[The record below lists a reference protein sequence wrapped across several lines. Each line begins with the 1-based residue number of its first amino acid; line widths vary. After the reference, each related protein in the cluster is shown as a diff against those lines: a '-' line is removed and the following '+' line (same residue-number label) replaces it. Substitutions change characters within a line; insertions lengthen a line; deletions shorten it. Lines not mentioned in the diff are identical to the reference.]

1 MPVTTS
7 MTTQAAHGQRIDRP
21 ARPRISRQ
29 QVKRILTGLLA
40 RGALTQ
46 RDQRLLEYLREFK
59 VMSLAQVRRLLWP
72 GATEW
77 TAYLRLNLLARNH
90 LLSRVRSPQADMATW
105 GLSPA
110 LVYALGPAG
119 WLWLEG
125 QANLPKWSWKRSR
138 LVSAL
143 LSAEIGVRLT
153 EQTFQQGDRWSLTIA
168 GQAAA
173 AVYAHRAAKRPLIAP
188 DLLAVVSCQSEVGQA
203 MHLPLFIELD
213 AGRPAAKART
223 RWGRKVAGYARLAAG
238 NWRRYPLLS
247 GLEQFPQVLV
257 ITQGTGRLLNLV
269 DETLTY
275 RRSAVSYHLAP
286 WAEVLT
292 SRDILTEPIWLT
304 LTPGQ
309 AQPQSHQALAR
320 RPLDQPQP

>member
-7 MTTQAAHGQRIDRP
+7 VKTQATHAHRVDRP
-21 ARPRISRQ
+21 ARPRVSRQ
-29 QVKRILTGLLA
+29 QARRVLAGLLA

-46 RDQRLLEYLREFK
+46 RDKRLLEYLREFK

-72 GATEW
+72 QTTEW

-90 LLSRVRSPQADMATW
+90 LLSRVRSPQADMAAW
-105 GLSPA
+105 GLPPA

-119 WLWLEG
+119 WLWLQG
-125 QANLPKWSWKRSR
+125 QANIPKWSWKRSR

-143 LSAEIGVRLT
+143 LSAELGVRLT
-153 EQTFQQGDRWSLTIA
+153 EQTFQQGEQWALTIA

-173 AVYAHRAAKRPLIAP
+173 AVYAQRAAKRPLIAP
-188 DLLAVVSCQSEVGQA
+188 DLLVVVSHQSGPGQV
-203 MHLPLFIELD
+203 MRLPLLVEID
-213 AGRPAAKART
+213 AARPAVKSGT
-223 RWGRKVAGYARLAAG
+223 RWGRRVAGYNRLAAG
-238 NWRRYPLLS
+238 NWRRYPLLA

-257 ITQGTGRLLNLV
+257 ITHGTERLLNLI

-275 RRSAVSYHLAP
+275 RRAAVSYHLAL
-286 WAEVLT
+286 WADVLAG
-292 SRDILTEPIWLT
+292 RDILTDPIWLT

-309 AQPQSHQALAR
+309 AEPQWRQSLAR
-320 RPLDQPQP
+320 RPLDQS